1 MHRGGATGEGQESRH
16 RSCSLSAACT
26 RAFGCCPESR
36 HPCWSSRTSPHRPCS
51 LRGSRQQRRCA
62 DSHAAAASVRAR
74 RFRRVHAHPHTFPA
88 HSCMQIPRPCGP
100 DTWIRDTRQR
110 REPTVVGAQATAL
123 VADAVPLGAVCEAEA
138 LEHPCAAQSTATH
151 ALVSHARVVRDT
163 CPPTPEQ
170 TTPSC

>member
-1 MHRGGATGEGQESRH
+1 VVLLGRDKRVVTDHVVCRRLVPE
-16 RSCSLSAACT
+16 L
-26 RAFGCCPESR
+26 GCCPESR

-123 VADAVPLGAVCEAEA
+123 VADAVPLGAV
-138 LEHPCAAQSTATH
+138 
-151 ALVSHARVVRDT
+151 
-163 CPPTPEQ
+163 
-170 TTPSC
+170 